1 MIAYLKLG
9 AALAVAGACF
19 ASGWKVRDYSA
30 VKADLARER
39 AAAEQLAAIQKG
51 MDLAAQETERRLAV
65 AARNLAAARGDA
77 VRLQRLADDARSAAD
92 QAGEHLD
99 ERGRELARLLGEGA
113 GLVGEVRGLLAEG
126 EGLSARIAARQ
137 AGCAIAP

>member
-1 MIAYLKLG
+1 MILYLKLAA
-9 AALAVAGACF
+9 AALALAGA
-19 ASGWKVRDYSA
+19 AYGGYQWRDGIA
-30 VKADLARER
+30 AEEDLARER
-39 AAAEQLAAIQKG
+39 AAAEQIAAIQKG

-65 AARNLAAARGDA
+65 AARNLAAARSDSE
-77 VRLQRLADDARSAAD
+77 RLRRLADDARSAAD

-126 EGLSARIAARQ
+126 EGLSERIAARQ
-137 AGCAIAP
+137 AGCALAP